1 MRSSQLKT
9 PVVSS
14 KVSTDQ
20 CKKFIVEFV
29 KKNPSLIKSI
39 YGETEYP
46 EDQEE
51 LDQLLQAAV
60 KTVNWSRTSRYL
72 ITSDDNNCPT
82 NYDYNRKRDAS
93 VDAYSV
99 DRVVDRMG
107 YDGTHQ
113 IPIERITWVRE
124 FDLKPSEGAV
134 AFAVLEDVDGD
145 LHMGPFMGD

>member
-9 PVVSS
+9 PAVSS

-29 KKNPSLIKSI
+29 TQNPSLIKNI
-39 YGETEYP
+39 YGEPEYP

-51 LDQLLQAAV
+51 MDQLMQAAL
-60 KTVNWSRTSRYL
+60 KPGNWSRTSRYL
-72 ITSDDNNCPT
+72 ITSDSNNCPT
-82 NYDYNRKRDAS
+82 NYDYNLKRDVS

-99 DRVVDRMG
+99 DR
-107 YDGTHQ
+107 DGTYE

-134 AFAVLEDVDGD
+134 AFAVLEDVDGH
-145 LHMGPFMGD
+145 LHMGPYMGD